1 VIGDDGL
8 KAYLS
13 ERDRIVAAL
22 DLKAYRELGKAYGFP
37 VADDG
42 RIALVALH
50 KARTAITAMPDE
62 LRDASEAWLKE
73 RGYKSWR

>member
-22 DLKAYRELGKAYGFP
+22 DLKAYRELGKAYNASGSL
-37 VADDG
+37 G
-42 RIALVALH
+42 IRLVNSHPGSLTDH
-50 KARTAITAMPDE
+50 DSG
-62 LRDASEAWLKE
+62 ASL
-73 RGYKSWR
+73 